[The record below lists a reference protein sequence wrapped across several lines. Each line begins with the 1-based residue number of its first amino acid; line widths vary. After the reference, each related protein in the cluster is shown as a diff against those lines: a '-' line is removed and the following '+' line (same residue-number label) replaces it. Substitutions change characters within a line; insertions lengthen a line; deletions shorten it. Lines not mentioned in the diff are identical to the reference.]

1 MAAGDSEEAA
11 PFLTSEMTVRLSGPS
26 ESPPPPPSSSV
37 TAGGGGGGSRRASAT
52 SMLLLVGGVE
62 GSASRSA
69 FAMSRLESGMGWDFP
84 Q

>member
-1 MAAGDSEEAA
+1 MAAGNSEEAA

-26 ESPPPPPSSSV
+26 ESPPSSSV
-37 TAGGGGGGSRRASAT
+37 TAGGGGSRRASAT

-69 FAMSRLESGMGWDFP
+69 FAMARLESGMGRGVP
-84 Q
+84 QSNI